1 MGIAHLLALHS
12 LPEIGNV
19 RLTALLDYFGGAEAA
34 WQNPQ
39 EWAQALPRQFSKAA
53 LAQLRQDMQKLEP
66 WELYERFLLTGAK
79 LVTLPEPHYPQQ
91 LAQIDDPPYLLFY
104 KGQLPQ
110 PLDLAIAIIGSRRAT
125 SYGREAAGFLA
136 GGLAQA
142 GVWVIAGLA
151 RGIDTAAHQAALQA
165 GGKTLGVLGCGIDVI
180 YPRENRLLFQQMA
193 EKGCILTEYPLGM
206 QPLAKNFPIRNRII
220 SGLSQGVIVV
230 EAGLKSGTQITVDYA
245 LNQGRSIYAVPG
257 SIFSPFSQGTFSL
270 LKNVGVKPV
279 ATPEDVLDDLRPVH
293 RQPPPSV
300 QPQLFGG
307 QPEAPPPGLDEL
319 EQRIWQALAGEKRHF
334 NDLAAELA
342 VSASELSAKLTMCE
356 LKGLVKRADG
366 QYFSRRTTGL

>member
-19 RLTALLDYFGGAEAA
+19 RLTALLDYFGDAEAA

-66 WELYERFLLTGAK
+66 WEVYERFLLTGAK

-142 GVWVIAGLA
+142 GVW
-151 RGIDTAAHQAALQA
+151 
-165 GGKTLGVLGCGIDVI
+165 
-180 YPRENRLLFQQMA
+180 
-193 EKGCILTEYPLGM
+193 
-206 QPLAKNFPIRNRII
+206 
-220 SGLSQGVIVV
+220 
-230 EAGLKSGTQITVDYA
+230 
-245 LNQGRSIYAVPG
+245 
-257 SIFSPFSQGTFSL
+257 
-270 LKNVGVKPV
+270 
-279 ATPEDVLDDLRPVH
+279 
-293 RQPPPSV
+293 
-300 QPQLFGG
+300 
-307 QPEAPPPGLDEL
+307 
-319 EQRIWQALAGEKRHF
+319 
-334 NDLAAELA
+334 A
-342 VSASELSAKLTMCE
+342 VSYTNLTLPTMCGE
-356 LKGLVKRADG
+356 
-366 QYFSRRTTGL
+366 